1 MPATLGDVQ
10 HELNIRPQASLIVQ
24 VKNPE
29 NPEPQRNMP
38 SNFPGFA
45 GLGEGHR
52 PEYPEEL
59 MVGFENLKSDKH
71 KRYSSNEDLPRMME
85 IEGTE
90 LLLIGADYDVVNE
103 LHGTS
108 KSARDRGTWD
118 CNGADQWGM
127 ARILPHLR
135 LRVLGRAIDVQSRPR
150 KSKRSQPR
158 RRARW
163 TRRTIPS
170 ARSPRTCPASS
181 RCMRLWTPPR
191 AAPGCSTLPNRAS

>member
-108 KSARDRGTWD
+108 KGARDRGTWD
-118 CNGADQWGM
+118 CSGADQWVRPAGPGSQEAADGRHSGAGRTPQ
-127 ARILPHLR
+127 ARPPGQAEAQR
-135 LRVLGRAIDVQSRPR
+135 NVRGTGRRQ
-150 KSKRSQPR
+150 
-158 RRARW
+158 
-163 TRRTIPS
+163 
-170 ARSPRTCPASS
+170 
-181 RCMRLWTPPR
+181 RCSGET
-191 AAPGCSTLPNRAS
+191 AHPG